1 MGRPRTVTDTP
12 ACPQAGHAG
21 SHVVLAGT
29 YGKAQRQLFRCVPED
44 GPAHRFA
51 GGLPRLIVEGGVC
64 SHCDNPIHRHQG
76 PALTA
81 GCEFHLRLAAQ
92 ALMDVGT
99 GLTYTEA
106 AARARVASGRGPY
119 EDREPTG
126 ALVAEWVDVLAP
138 VLLREHATVAWPE
151 TVVLDSTNFLI
162 TNPRVAAPPRQA
174 FAIVAI
180 YGYEQGDARG
190 RPLGLYA
197 AHDDV
202 TSTYVEALAY
212 LEDLG
217 NAWTGAIGR
226 WDPPAMVLTDNA
238 KAVVGGVHAY
248 WNAGIGVD
256 CGPGSPRP
264 FHKQCE
270 WHLRRNAK
278 ATLSAHRIGGLKHWM
293 RQRLDTALMRE
304 EGWQEFADRGAQ
316 LPGIDKWVHDNDAQ
330 VRAQASRRTDLP
342 QHHTAAAAD
351 QLLARIRQQVRRR
364 SFTFR
369 NQRRMNLLLGLMCLH
384 EQRVDTLDHYTETPS
399 TTTPSSSAGRRRPA
413 AAASRD
419 SGRATALAAS
429 TTSARDQLGQ
439 RSRKGG
445 LCV

>member
-1 MGRPRTVTDTP
+1 M
-12 ACPQAGHAG
+12 
-21 SHVVLAGT
+21 
-29 YGKAQRQLFRCVPED
+29 
-44 GPAHRFA
+44 
-51 GGLPRLIVEGGVC
+51 
-64 SHCDNPIHRHQG
+64 
-76 PALTA
+76 
-81 GCEFHLRLAAQ
+81 
-92 ALMDVGT
+92 
-99 GLTYTEA
+99 
-106 AARARVASGRGPY
+106 
-119 EDREPTG
+119 
-126 ALVAEWVDVLAP
+126 
-138 VLLREHATVAWPE
+138 
-151 TVVLDSTNFLI
+151 
-162 TNPRVAAPPRQA
+162 
-174 FAIVAI
+174 
-180 YGYEQGDARG
+180 
-190 RPLGLYA
+190 
-197 AHDDV
+197 

-217 NAWTGAIGR
+217 NARTGAIGR

-248 WNAGIGVD
+248 WNAGIGAD

-330 VRAQASRRTDLP
+330 VRAQASRRTELP

-351 QLLARIRQQVRRR
+351 QLLARIRQQVKRR

-384 EQRVDTLDHYTETPS
+384 EQRVDTLDHYTELLRRE
-399 TTTPSSSAGRRRPA
+399 AEACGGRIARQRQGYC
-413 AAASRD
+413 
-419 SGRATALAAS
+419 SGRVHDL
-429 TTSARDQLGQ
+429 RP
-439 RSRKGG
+439 
-445 LCV
+445 